1 MDNLVSINVPKI
13 NKPEKTPRV
22 VVKKDLTNPAVASK
36 EAQRIK
42 QDLKKL
48 DTLKKAKLEQAE
60 MQILRR
66 LPAIVK
72 RLVDDAEKGDK
83 QAAKMLLDR
92 VLPTQRAVDPTE
104 AATAKGFSVNI
115 QINGQGYTPTL
126 ERVEEDADNEVLDG
140 EFTESVSD

>member
-13 NKPEKTPRV
+13 TKPEKPPRV
-22 VVKKDLTNPAVASK
+22 VVKKDLTNPSVASK

-42 QDLKKL
+42 RDLRKL
-48 DTLKKAKLEQAE
+48 DSLKKAKLEQAE

-115 QINGQGYTPTL
+115 QINGQGYVPTL
-126 ERVEEDADNEVLDG
+126 DRVEDSDNEVLDG